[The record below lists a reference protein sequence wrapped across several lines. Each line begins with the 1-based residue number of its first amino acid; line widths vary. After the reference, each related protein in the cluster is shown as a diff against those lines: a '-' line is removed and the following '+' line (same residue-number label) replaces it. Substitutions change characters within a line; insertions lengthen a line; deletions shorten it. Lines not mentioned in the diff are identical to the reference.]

1 MMISGAFNTLIYEP
15 LYNALVFLID
25 VVPGGDAGIAI
36 IILTVVVKA
45 LMFPLARRATQTQ
58 LALKKITPRME
69 ELKQQYKDNQQEQVK
84 QLFALYK
91 EHKVNPLS
99 GIFILI
105 IQLPIIIGLYQVFIK
120 GDLPTIH
127 PETLYAFVPAPETID
142 MLFFFDLVDMS
153 GRNIVLAL
161 LAGATQFAIAHMTFE
176 APTATTKPGESLK
189 DDIMRN
195 LHIQTKYVLPVV
207 IAGFAYFFSAA
218 VALHWTVGN
227 IFTLVQ
233 DYFVRRRFY
242 AKE

>member
-1 MMISGAFNTLIYEP
+1 MISGVFNALIYEP
-15 LYNALVFLID
+15 LYNALVFFID
-25 VVPGGDAGIAI
+25 IVPGGDVGIAI
-36 IILTVVVKA
+36 IILTVFVKA
-45 LMFPLARRATQTQ
+45 LMFPLAKKATQTQ
-58 LALKKITPRME
+58 LALKKIAPKME
-69 ELKQQYKDNQQEQVK
+69 ELKEKHKDDQQEQVK

-91 EHKVNPLS
+91 ENKVNPLS
-99 GIFILI
+99 GILILL

-127 PETLYAFVPAPETID
+127 LETLYSFVPQPQVID
-142 MLFFFDLVDMS
+142 MFFLFDLVDMS
-153 GRNIVLAL
+153 GKNIIFAVLAGL
-161 LAGATQFAIAHMTFE
+161 TQFAIAYMTFE

-195 LHIQTKYVLPVV
+195 LHLQTKYVLPVI
-207 IAGFAYFFSAA
+207 IAVFAYMFSAA

-233 DYFVRRRFY
+233 DYFVRRSFY